1 MSSGATRIARTS
13 VAGVPAAMAGSS
25 RSPDGLQTAPTRLYQ
40 HRPMRVLVAF
50 DKFKGSIGAPEA
62 CAVAARVIAGLG
74 PAWRAD
80 CCPLTDGG
88 DGFTGI
94 LTKAAG
100 GREAALS
107 VSGPRGAPVKATI
120 GIVAVDGIPRGARA
134 RFQAAG
140 PGASLAV
147 VEMAAAS
154 GLALLE
160 PAQRDPLRASSRGTG
175 ELIWAA
181 AQAGVQSV
189 LLGVGGSATH
199 DLGLGALGAL
209 GIGFADG
216 SGRPIDGI
224 VPADFARLERIGG
237 RLVGPIPPVLI
248 ACDVDNPLLGP
259 RGAAALY
266 GPQKGLRPADA
277 AELERQSVR
286 VAELLCRHFGR
297 PGDLAAQPGAG
308 AAGGTAFGLM
318 AAAGATLVPGF
329 ELVAAW
335 LDIEG
340 RLAGADLLVTGEGR
354 FDDTSLSGKGPGA
367 VARMALSLGMTVH
380 VFAGQVALSR
390 AIPGLVVH
398 EITPSGMPMD
408 EALAGAPRLLESA
421 LRRALSGA

>member
-1 MSSGATRIARTS
+1 
-13 VAGVPAAMAGSS
+13 
-25 RSPDGLQTAPTRLYQ
+25 
-40 HRPMRVLVAF
+40 
-50 DKFKGSIGAPEA
+50 
-62 CAVAARVIAGLG
+62 
-74 PAWRAD
+74 
-80 CCPLTDGG
+80 
-88 DGFTGI
+88 
-94 LTKAAG
+94 
-100 GREAALS
+100 
-107 VSGPRGAPVKATI
+107 
-120 GIVAVDGIPRGARA
+120 
-134 RFQAAG
+134 
-140 PGASLAV
+140 
-147 VEMAAAS
+147 MAAAS

-237 RLVGPIPPVLI
+237 RLAGRIPPVLV

-259 RGAAALY
+259 RGAAAVY

-277 AELERQSVR
+277 AELERQSAR

-297 PGDLAAQPGAG
+297 PGGLAAQPGAG

-318 AAAGATLVPGF
+318 AAAGATLAPGF

-335 LDIEG
+335 LNIGG

-380 VFAGQVALSR
+380 VFAGQVALLR

-398 EITPSGMPMD
+398 EITPAGMPMD
-408 EALAGAPRLLESA
+408 EALAGAPGLLEGA
-421 LRRALSGA
+421 LRRALAGA